1 VRGRGITSAAKTGDG
16 QYQVIFDVDVRNC
29 TYFATLGD
37 ESASAPGTGQISVT
51 SAAANVNGVR
61 VVTRNSA
68 GDATVDRS
76 FHLMVSC

>member
-1 VRGRGITSAAKTGDG
+1 MRGRGVTSAAKTGDG

-51 SAAANVNGVR
+51 SAASNVNGVR

-68 GDATVDRS
+68 GDANVDRS
-76 FHLMVSC
+76 FHLTVSC